1 MGLSLARV
9 VESPDGTWTPRS
21 NAKRTVPMSTPPSWS
36 ESVAWSFP
44 PQTPSTTKEND
55 REAAGAAAALALS
68 GNTIPR
74 DIAVEKLQQV
84 LQQAGAFIGRGQK
97 VPEGL

>member
-1 MGLSLARV
+1 MG
-9 VESPDGTWTPRS
+9 
-21 NAKRTVPMSTPPSWS
+21 
-36 ESVAWSFP
+36 
-44 PQTPSTTKEND
+44 
-55 REAAGAAAALALS
+55 EAAGSAAALALS